1 MESKKYAWAAVR
13 KNPPKYPRIDEV
25 IKEMGTVAQFCR
37 ESGVY
42 VMTYY
47 ALQAGRTV
55 PTLETIYKIL
65 HYTGLSF
72 EEAVGA

>member
-1 MESKKYAWAAVR
+1 MSGKKYVYVGLR
-13 KNPPKYPRIDEV
+13 KTPPKYPRIDEV

-47 ALQAGRTV
+47 ALQAGRSV
-55 PTLETIYKIL
+55 PTLETVYKIL

-72 EEAVGA
+72 EEAFGA